1 MSQENHPFNL
11 TKIPVPTCAVALS
24 SAVAGGIYF
33 AANSLRSIDN
43 DPIHVKPDYK
53 GVVKYEGSKKPNI
66 ETRQNTSEPKS
77 SQQLSK
83 QLAEL
88 QREGLV
94 IAENGK
100 KVIDKKSGS
109 VIFRNS
115 FESKSSSLTKCL
127 NDLRRKNKDANF
139 ETVLIQNTMG
149 YDRVCTATGKVMET
163 GKNIQAQE
171 IMPYVK
177 GELKGLGEKYAE
189 LKGKQIQVNNY
200 VNGSIHYTRH
210 PSAANSQRAVE
221 INQVVNSTKPIKVAP
236 QPASKSK

>member
-1 MSQENHPFNL
+1 
-11 TKIPVPTCAVALS
+11 V
-24 SAVAGGIYF
+24 
-33 AANSLRSIDN
+33 
-43 DPIHVKPDYK
+43 
-53 GVVKYEGSKKPNI
+53 I
-66 ETRQNTSEPKS
+66 ETRQNINEPKS

-83 QLAEL
+83 QFAQL
-88 QREGLV
+88 QRDGLV
-94 IAENGK
+94 VSDNSK

-177 GELKGLGEKYAE
+177 GEIKGLGQKYAE
-189 LKGKQIQVNNY
+189 LKSKQIQVNNY
-200 VNGSIHYTRH
+200 TNGSIHYTRH
-210 PSAANSQRAVE
+210 PSVTNSQRAIE
-221 INQVVNSTKPIKVAP
+221 INQVLQTKKLTT
-236 QPASKSK
+236 KSK

>member
-1 MSQENHPFNL
+1 M
-11 TKIPVPTCAVALS
+11 
-24 SAVAGGIYF
+24 
-33 AANSLRSIDN
+33 
-43 DPIHVKPDYK
+43 K
-53 GVVKYEGSKKPNI
+53 GQKKPMI
-66 ETRQNTSEPKS
+66 ETRQNTTEPKS
-77 SQQLSK
+77 IQQLSK
-83 QLAEL
+83 QFAQL

-94 IAENGK
+94 ITENGK

-139 ETVLIQNTMG
+139 DTVLIQNTMG

-171 IMPYVK
+171 IMLYVK
-177 GELKGLGEKYAE
+177 GELKGLGQKYTE

-200 VNGSIHYTRH
+200 TNGSIHYTRH
-210 PSAANSQRAVE
+210 PSVINSQRAAE
-221 INQVVNSTKPIKVAP
+221 INQVLQITQSNK
-236 QPASKSK
+236 SKSTTK

>member
-1 MSQENHPFNL
+1 MSQENSPFNL
-11 TKIPVPTCAVALS
+11 TKILVPTLAVVIP

-33 AANSLRSIDN
+33 GARSLQSIDN
-43 DPIHVKPDYK
+43 DPLHVKPDYK
-53 GVVKYEGSKKPNI
+53 GVVKELDKLKKPVI
-66 ETRQNTSEPKS
+66 ETRQNTNEPES
-77 SQQLSK
+77 NQQLSK
-83 QLAEL
+83 QFAQL
-88 QREGLV
+88 QKEGLV
-94 IAENGK
+94 ASDNSK

-177 GELKGLGEKYAE
+177 GEIKGLDKKYAE

-200 VNGSIHYTRH
+200 ANGSIHYTRH
-210 PSAANSQRAVE
+210 PSVTNSQRAIE
-221 INQVVNSTKPIKVAP
+221 INQILQNTKPTT
-236 QPASKSK
+236 KSK